1 MLFFRDY
8 ASTFTIVCCIL
19 GDYTSKFTLKC
30 CFLGTTPVHT
40 PFLLFLGDF
49 IIKFILKCCFLG
61 DYTSKFTQLPGQTV
75 LSSSS
80 VIYQQVFDTN
90 QCAKL
95 CDNYQA
101 FNCKSFDFCFDI
113 GTCFLGKSHV
123 FDVPKGDIIS
133 NPMCNHFSRKY
144 FDSCSPL
151 LEKYFVCLLF

>member
-1 MLFFRDY
+1 MVLLNKCTCYRRFFVKLSVCIKR
-8 ASTFTIVCCIL
+8 TFVTWDSYQPNKVAFATGDLTSNFIHISLIKYRVFFFT
-19 GDYTSKFTLKC
+19 GDYTSKFTK
-30 CFLGTTPVHT
+30 
-40 PFLLFLGDF
+40 
-49 IIKFILKCCFLG
+49 
-61 DYTSKFTQLPGQTV
+61 LPGQTV

-123 FDVPKGDIIS
+123 FDVPKADVIS
-133 NPMCNHFSRKY
+133 NPMCNHYSRTSNY
-144 FDSCSPL
+144 IF
-151 LEKYFVCLLF
+151 EI